1 MPQKKILIAD
11 DEEDVVTSLR
21 FSLESQGYECLVA
34 YDGKEA
40 LDMAKRENP
49 DLMLLDIMMPKMNGY
64 KVARLL
70 KFDQKYKH
78 IPIVMLTARTQ
89 ERDRDLGNETGA
101 DTYVTKPFE
110 MDDLL
115 EVIDGILRS
124 GPSEDGE
131 KDATGKKETSYG
143 AKEDIDRHT
152 GEENPDRGR

>member
-1 MPQKKILIAD
+1 MSQKKILIAD

-21 FSLESQGYECLVA
+21 FSLEKQGYQCLTA

-131 KDATGKKETSYG
+131 KDATVKKETSYG
-143 AKEDIDRHT
+143 TKEDTDRHT
-152 GEENPDRGR
+152 GEESTDRG